1 MATLLCWVIT
11 SLSVSAG
18 GVTLPTSRHRGSMVE
33 GAPQPSDQC
42 VAAALALVL
51 ALALALP
58 PLSLLALDLHGAALH
73 VPSATRHVHSLR
85 ARHVQHP
92 TSTQP
97 APNQHPTSTQLAAR
111 PTLGHPHACTRQW
124 AAAGCWCR
132 CTRVYSVSARAWPR
146 RCRRPRCRAIRPT
159 GTPRCK
165 FQGHPG
171 SRSAMGRLLTTERGS
186 VLYRTNK

>member
-1 MATLLCWVIT
+1 MC
-11 SLSVSAG
+11 
-18 GVTLPTSRHRGSMVE
+18 RG
-33 GAPQPSDQC
+33 
-42 VAAALALVL
+42 
-51 ALALALP
+51 
-58 PLSLLALDLHGAALH
+58 
-73 VPSATRHVHSLR
+73 ATRHVHSLR

-146 RCRRPRCRAIRPT
+146 RCRRPRCRAIRST

-171 SRSAMGRLLTTERGS
+171 SRSAMGRLFTTERGYCIVRIS
-186 VLYRTNK
+186 IGRVQALSGAVGRPYVPTLRKRHNCNVLAGRSRPHPAVLQHSARPRVIGVARSPRSSARRWRPAAWAP